1 MPGPDTTGRVLQ
13 YLPELK
19 GEEQLH
25 VADLMNPMD
34 EEEARQFASVYR
46 ERRKDPIMVL
56 LLVAVGLTIIGNGFQ
71 RFYLEQV
78 GMGVLYLLTSGLC
91 MVGTIYDA
99 INYKNLTRRYNRR
112 QADEVASLVRST
124 PTADELW

>member
-1 MPGPDTTGRVLQ
+1 MSRPDTTGRVLQ

-25 VADLMNPMD
+25 VARLMKPMD
-34 EEEARQFASVYR
+34 DEEARQFAAVYR
-46 ERRKDPIMVL
+46 ERRKDPVMVL
-56 LLVAVGLTIIGNGFQ
+56 LLVAAGLTIVGSGFQ
-71 RFYLEQV
+71 RFYLEQI
-78 GMGVLYLLTSGLC
+78 GMGVLYLFTGGLC
-91 MVGTIYDA
+91 MVGTIVDA
-99 INYKNLTRRYNRR
+99 INYKSLTRRYNRR

>member
-1 MPGPDTTGRVLQ
+1 MSRPDTTGRVLQ

-25 VADLMNPMD
+25 VARLMKPMD
-34 EEEARQFASVYR
+34 DEEARQFAAVYR
-46 ERRKDPIMVL
+46 ERRKDPVMVL
-56 LLVAVGLTIIGNGFQ
+56 LLVAVGLTIVGSGFQ
-71 RFYLEQV
+71 RFYLEQI
-78 GMGVLYLLTSGLC
+78 GMGVLYLFTGGLC
-91 MVGTIYDA
+91 MVGTIVDA
-99 INYKNLTRRYNRR
+99 INYKGLTHRYNRR

>member
-1 MPGPDTTGRVLQ
+1 MSRPDTTGRVLQ

-25 VADLMNPMD
+25 VARLMKPMD
-34 EEEARQFASVYR
+34 DEEARQFAAVYR
-46 ERRKDPIMVL
+46 ERRKDPVMVL
-56 LLVAVGLTIIGNGFQ
+56 LLVAVGLTIVGSGFQ
-71 RFYLEQV
+71 RFYLEQI
-78 GMGVLYLLTSGLC
+78 GMGVLYLFTGGLC
-91 MVGTIYDA
+91 MVGTIVDA
-99 INYKNLTRRYNRR
+99 INYKGLTRRYNRR

>member
-25 VADLMNPMD
+25 VAGLMKPMD

-78 GMGVLYLLTSGLC
+78 GMGVLYLLTGGLC

>member
-1 MPGPDTTGRVLQ
+1 MSRPDTTGRVLQ

-25 VADLMNPMD
+25 VARLMKPMD
-34 EEEARQFASVYR
+34 DEEARQFAAVYR
-46 ERRKDPIMVL
+46 ERRRDPVMVL
-56 LLVAVGLTIIGNGFQ
+56 LLVAAGLTIVGSGFQ
-71 RFYLEQV
+71 RFYLEQT
-78 GMGVLYLLTSGLC
+78 GMGVLYLFTGGLC
-91 MVGTIYDA
+91 MVGTIVDA
-99 INYKNLTRRYNRR
+99 INYKGLTRRYNRR